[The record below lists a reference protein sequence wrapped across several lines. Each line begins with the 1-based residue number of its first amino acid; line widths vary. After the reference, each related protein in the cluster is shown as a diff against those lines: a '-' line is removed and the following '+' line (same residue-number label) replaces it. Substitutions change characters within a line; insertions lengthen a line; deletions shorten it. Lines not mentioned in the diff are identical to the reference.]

1 MSRRILQVLTAI
13 LSLIPMV
20 TGMLA
25 MTGVD
30 DPVYASLGM
39 PRSPVLDSNLRFFA
53 GVWLGLGIALLWL
66 IPSIERQTTLFRAVW
81 GAVFLGGIG
90 RLLSVTF
97 IGLPPFPFIGFTALE
112 IIGAPLFIYWQ
123 GLISRSHF
131 GGGMS

>member
-13 LSLIPMV
+13 FSLIPMV

-53 GVWLGLGIALLWL
+53 GIWLSLGIALLWL
-66 IPSIERQTTLFRAVW
+66 IPSIERQTALFRAVW

-90 RLLSVTF
+90 RLLSIAFV
-97 IGLPPFPFIGFTALE
+97 GLPPVSFIGFTALE

-123 GLISRSHF
+123 AQIFQSHAP
-131 GGGMS
+131 GET

>member
-53 GVWLGLGIALLWL
+53 GVWLSLGIALLWL

>member
-13 LSLIPMV
+13 LGLIPFV

-66 IPSIERQTTLFRAVW
+66 IPSIERQSTLFRAVW

-90 RLLSVTF
+90 RLLSITL
-97 IGLPPFPFIGFTALE
+97 IGLPPPTAVMDLNE
-112 IIGAPLFIYWQ
+112 WPL
-123 GLISRSHF
+123 RAN
-131 GGGMS
+131 GGH

>member
-53 GVWLGLGIALLWL
+53 GVWLSLGIALLWL

-97 IGLPPFPFIGFTALE
+97 IGLPPLPFIGFTALE